1 MEKEKAKTSKSKKKK
16 IIIAVVVI
24 AAIAI
29 VFISLLLWQNLTIK
43 TSVYKLSKENLPE
56 EFKGFKIAQISDLH
70 NAEFGKDNSKLL
82 DILKQNR
89 PDIIVFTGDLVDSN
103 HTNINISLS
112 FAKEAVKIAP
122 CYYVPGNH
130 EAWLNKAKY
139 DNLVSQLI
147 NSGVVVLDNKIV
159 YLEKE
164 GAKIMLAGLCDPDFT
179 DADKIEQ
186 NGVLD
191 KWLGEIVN
199 DDSFTVLLSHR
210 PEAFDIYADHGID
223 VVFCGHAHGGQF
235 RLPFIG
241 GLYAPNQGFFPKYD
255 AGVYNKGN
263 TSMVVSRGIG
273 NSVIP
278 IRVNNRPELVIA
290 ELC

>member
-1 MEKEKAKTSKSKKKK
+1 
-16 IIIAVVVI
+16 
-24 AAIAI
+24 
-29 VFISLLLWQNLTIK
+29 
-43 TSVYKLSKENLPE
+43 
-56 EFKGFKIAQISDLH
+56 
-70 NAEFGKDNSKLL
+70 
-82 DILKQNR
+82 
-89 PDIIVFTGDLVDSN
+89 
-103 HTNINISLS
+103 
-112 FAKEAVKIAP
+112 
-122 CYYVPGNH
+122 
-130 EAWLNKAKY
+130 
-139 DNLVSQLI
+139 
-147 NSGVVVLDNKIV
+147 
-159 YLEKE
+159 
-164 GAKIMLAGLCDPDFT
+164 MLAGLCDPDFT

>member
-82 DILKQNR
+82 YILKQNR

-112 FAKEAVKIAP
+112 FAKEAIKIAP

-130 EAWLNKAKY
+130 EALLDKAKY